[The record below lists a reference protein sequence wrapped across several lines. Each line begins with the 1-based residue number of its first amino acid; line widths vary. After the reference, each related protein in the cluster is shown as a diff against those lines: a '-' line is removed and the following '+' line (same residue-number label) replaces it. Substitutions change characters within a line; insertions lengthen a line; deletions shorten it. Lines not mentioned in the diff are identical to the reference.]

1 MTILISSS
9 CVDASTDHVI
19 DWIYSLND
27 EAKIIRIN
35 DDMDYTLSFECNDIA
50 LSYGDNEKVLLSQ
63 IDSFWYRRGRI
74 KYNLNK
80 NTSFPDLREEENR
93 VLEEYIHY
101 KLKQKR
107 TINDYFNTNINKL
120 IVLEE
125 AKKAGL
131 LIPETFLLETKQDV
145 STILASH
152 GLITKNYLAAAGF
165 DFDDCSGVIFT
176 IEVNEDEIEQ
186 DTFSPSLFQYNI
198 EKKIEI
204 RTFYFRGKI
213 WSMAIFSQ
221 LNEETKTDFRIYN
234 NNNPNKNIPFQLPS
248 EIEDKVTK
256 LMGSLNLDCGS
267 IDFIVTKDNDYIF
280 LEINPVGQFGMV
292 SIPCNYNAEKEIA
305 KYLCYED

>member
-19 DWIYSLND
+19 DWIYSLNN

-35 DDMDYTLSFECNDIA
+35 DDMDYTISFESNDIA

-80 NTSFPDLREEENR
+80 NTAFADLREEENR

-101 KLKQKR
+101 KLQQKR
-107 TINDYFNTNINKL
+107 SINDYFKLNVNKM

-145 STILASH
+145 SRILASH

-234 NNNPNKNIPFQLPS
+234 NSNPNKNIPFQLPS
-248 EIEDKVTK
+248 EIEGKVTK
-256 LMGSLNLDCGS
+256 LMESLNLDCGS